1 MKKIKDEVV
10 GSKKEIKKMIKEV
23 IREEMGN
30 FKQDL
35 EVLKKWYKGKYMDQ
49 TEDIQRSYNEAIK
62 DKKKKI

>member
-1 MKKIKDEVV
+1 VKKIKDEVV

-35 EVLKKWYKGKYMDQ
+35 EVLKK
-49 TEDIQRSYNEAIK
+49 
-62 DKKKKI
+62 

>member
-1 MKKIKDEVV
+1 MKKIKDEIV

-35 EVLKKWYKGKYMDQ
+35 EVLKKM
-49 TEDIQRSYNEAIK
+49 IQGEVYGSNRRYT
-62 DKKKKI
+62 KKL